1 MGYTITYDYL
11 KGFKPFIDLDKELKD
26 GIESH
31 PLYQPKPL
39 KDKAILNG
47 FNETYVGKEN
57 NNKED

>member
-1 MGYTITYDYL
+1 MYDYL
-11 KGFKPFIDLDKELKD
+11 KGFKSFVDLDKELKN
-26 GIESH
+26 GIEFH
-31 PLYQPKPL
+31 PLYKPKPL

>member
-1 MGYTITYDYL
+1 MYDYI

-39 KDKAILNG
+39 KGKVILNG